1 MAIYCG
7 IDWAAHHHDVAIVND
22 AGTVLA
28 TRFLDDDT
36 VRALGGKDRCRSVE
50 RRTSCELLD

>member
-1 MAIYCG
+1 MRRNTRRRPVAPLAG
-7 IDWAAHHHDVAIVND
+7 LARDDVID
-22 AGTVLA
+22 GGSG
-28 TRFLDDDT
+28 FDT